1 MAAGPAAQL
10 GEDISQAGSG
20 DGMKQAVVSR
30 MLEKERE
37 KNLQNSPI
45 PLMLHYP
52 YRFWS
57 LHQRYTELVFKIFNT
72 V

>member
-20 DGMKQAVVSR
+20 DGMKQAVVSH

-37 KNLQNSPI
+37 KSSEFPNTSNASLSLQI
-45 PLMLHYP
+45 
-52 YRFWS
+52 
-57 LHQRYTELVFKIFNT
+57 LVTTSTLYWISF
-72 V
+72 

>member
-20 DGMKQAVVSR
+20 DGMKRAVVSH

-37 KNLQNSPI
+37 KKSSEFPNTSNASLSLQILVTTST
-45 PLMLHYP
+45 P
-52 YRFWS
+52 Y
-57 LHQRYTELVFKIFNT
+57 
-72 V
+72 